1 MDSDEAVQIAA
12 AAAAMDDGLGA
23 FRPSTSFSDLTSLL
37 NPSGEP
43 KGNLVPSEDSASKVV
58 KKRAAPTS
66 AAPPAA
72 KRKATAP
79 KTVRRVSAT
88 ASKKVPATGTPVPK
102 AKPVVTSRP
111 EDSKKAK
118 ANTPDPLDNLQEVR
132 VATAPSLNPKGLFK
146 PDASKSSTTATNAC
160 SSKYDKGENI
170 SRAESESDFHAIA
183 QVAVTNLIMN
193 ASSTKNSEP
202 STLPASFTTGGEKV
216 DISTDH
222 VKALTGNNW
231 VTACSNVSTAPSD
244 SSVNAADGKG
254 NNRARRQNLTPD
266 ERARQNRDRNREH
279 ARNTRLRK
287 KAYVEELKRTL
298 TELVAQRDASELE
311 KRQTAQRELE
321 QREVRFRVLEEFLK
335 LRGRNEANFARWAAI
350 LEDKFTFT
358 VPVVNGQTISES
370 LLSGVSEVMAD
381 SNSFWS
387 LLQSLGNA
395 KDPGISFQFVCD
407 RKNFFMDDCNGFLE
421 WTAST
426 VGAVAA
432 VRFISYLLYLRSI
445 DFADLIFIF
454 TRVLTASSH

>member
-1 MDSDEAVQIAA
+1 MENDEAVQIAA

-37 NPSGEP
+37 HPSGEP
-43 KGNLVPSEDSASKVV
+43 KGNSVPPDDLSSMKGT
-58 KKRAAPTS
+58 KKRASSVSS
-66 AAPPAA
+66 AQPAA

-79 KTVRRVSAT
+79 KPARRVSST
-88 ASKKVPATGTPVPK
+88 SSKKAPASAAPTSKTKGAVA
-102 AKPVVTSRP
+102 AKPDT
-111 EDSKKAK
+111 SKKAK
-118 ANTPDPLDNLQEVR
+118 GNTPDPLDDLPEVPAVSAVPKGNLKPDDTR
-132 VATAPSLNPKGLFK
+132 SSAMKAAPAAPSTLVKDEPMSRVES
-146 PDASKSSTTATNAC
+146 DA
-160 SSKYDKGENI
+160 
-170 SRAESESDFHAIA
+170 DFHAIA

-193 ASSTKNSEP
+193 ATSTKTPE
-202 STLPASFTTGGEKV
+202 TTVVSAPLILGGDKV
-216 DISTDH
+216 DTSTDH

-231 VTACSNVSTAPSD
+231 VTACSNSSQAPSD
-244 SSVNAADGKG
+244 SSVNGGDAKG

-358 VPVVNGQTISES
+358 VPVVNGQMIAES
-370 LLSGVSEVMAD
+370 VLSGVSEVMAE
-381 SNSFWS
+381 SSAFAS
-387 LLQSLGNA
+387 LIQTLGNV
-395 KDPGISFQFVCD
+395 KGSCISFHFVCD

-426 VGAVAA
+426 SGAVAA
-432 VRFISYLLYLRSI
+432 VSGLAFMLYIVYS
-445 DFADLIFIF
+445 
-454 TRVLTASSH
+454 VG

>member
-1 MDSDEAVQIAA
+1 MENDEAVQIAA

-37 NPSGEP
+37 HPSGEP
-43 KGNLVPSEDSASKVV
+43 KGNSVPPDDLSSIKGP
-58 KKRAAPTS
+58 KKRASSVSSTQ
-66 AAPPAA
+66 PAA
-72 KRKATAP
+72 KRRATAP
-79 KTVRRVSAT
+79 KPARRVS
-88 ASKKVPATGTPVPK
+88 S
-102 AKPVVTSRP
+102 TS
-111 EDSKKAK
+111 SKKAPSTAAPASKTKGAIAAKPDTAKK
-118 ANTPDPLDNLQEVR
+118 AKGNTPDPLDDVPEVPA
-132 VATAPSLNPKGLFK
+132 VSAVPKGLLK
-146 PDASKSSTTATNAC
+146 PDDTRSSAMKAAPAAP
-160 SSKYDKGENI
+160 SIFAKDEPM
-170 SRAESESDFHAIA
+170 SRIESDADFHAIA

-193 ASSTKNSEP
+193 ATSTTNPESAVVSAP
-202 STLPASFTTGGEKV
+202 LILGGDKV
-216 DISTDH
+216 DTSTDH

-231 VTACSNVSTAPSD
+231 VTACSNSSQAPSD
-244 SSVNAADGKG
+244 SSVNGGDAKG

-358 VPVVNGQTISES
+358 VPVVNGQMMAES
-370 LLSGVSEVMAD
+370 VLSGVSEVMAE
-381 SNSFWS
+381 SSAFAS
-387 LLQSLGNA
+387 LLQTLGNV
-395 KDPGISFQFVCD
+395 KGSCVSFHFVCD

-426 VGAVAA
+426 SGAAAA
-432 VRFISYLLYLRSI
+432 VSSLCCRDIHALKILNLL
-445 DFADLIFIF
+445 A
-454 TRVLTASSH
+454 